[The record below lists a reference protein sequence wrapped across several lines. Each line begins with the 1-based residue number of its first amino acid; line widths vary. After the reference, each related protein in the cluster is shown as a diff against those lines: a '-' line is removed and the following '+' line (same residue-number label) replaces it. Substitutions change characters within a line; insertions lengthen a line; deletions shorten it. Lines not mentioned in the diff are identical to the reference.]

1 MITKAVFE
9 KEFKNDIKR
18 VRRRSRVYLRL
29 HSAENVHDLRTALK
43 RIESRA
49 EILPKHSKRDLS
61 KYLELC
67 KRLFKATTKIR
78 DFDIILDRL
87 SGYAELDGNEITDR
101 ITKKRNNCVSRSLK
115 IARRITIYER
125 EFDAKDLKERKL
137 QRRQGRISK
146 RLNNKIELLLPIV
159 IEDPKRYEELHLLRK
174 TCKELRYILEAS
186 GEEGKTESLRKW
198 QRYLGEIHD
207 SDVVIAYLSKQKK
220 TRAIT
225 NVIRDLSLARAKQF
239 RDFVNLFEKKPQALF
254 PPSSPVPAENQNLVR
269 SG

>member
-18 VRRRSRVYLRL
+18 VKRRSRVYLRL

-43 RIESRA
+43 RIDSRA
-49 EILPKHSKRDLS
+49 EILPKHTMRDLS
-61 KYLELC
+61 KY
-67 KRLFKATTKIR
+67 
-78 DFDIILDRL
+78 
-87 SGYAELDGNEITDR
+87 
-101 ITKKRNNCVSRSLK
+101 
-115 IARRITIYER
+115 
-125 EFDAKDLKERKL
+125 LKERKL
-137 QRRQGRISK
+137 QRRQGRISN

-159 IEDPKRYEELHLLRK
+159 IEDPKRYEELHSLRK

-186 GEEGKTESLRKW
+186 GEEGKTDSLRKW

-220 TRAIT
+220 TQAIT

-239 RDFVNLFEKKPQALF
+239 RDFVNLFEKKPQDWLQA
-254 PPSSPVPAENQNLVR
+254 SSVVPAEKQNLVP
-269 SG
+269 GC